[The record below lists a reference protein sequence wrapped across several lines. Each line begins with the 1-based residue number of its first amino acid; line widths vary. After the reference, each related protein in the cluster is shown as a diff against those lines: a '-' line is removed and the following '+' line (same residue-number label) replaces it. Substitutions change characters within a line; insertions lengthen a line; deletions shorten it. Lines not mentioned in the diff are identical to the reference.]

1 MKLLAFA
8 LPLVVLLSLACSA
21 DFGVGP
27 DDDARA
33 LEPAEE
39 TCNRNVQLC

>member
-1 MKLLAFA
+1 MKRLAFA
-8 LPLVVLLSLACSA
+8 LPLVVLLALACSS

-39 TCNRNVQLC
+39 ECNHNMQLC

>member
-1 MKLLAFA
+1 MKRLAFA
-8 LPLVVLLSLACSA
+8 LPLVISLFLACSA

-39 TCNRNVQLC
+39 QCNRNIQLC